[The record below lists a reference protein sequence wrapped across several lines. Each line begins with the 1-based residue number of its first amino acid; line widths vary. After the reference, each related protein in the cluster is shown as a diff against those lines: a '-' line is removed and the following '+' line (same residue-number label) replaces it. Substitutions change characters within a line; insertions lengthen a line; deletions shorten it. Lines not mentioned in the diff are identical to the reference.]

1 MQKRGV
7 VAAMRPK
14 LVRISLQKAVEV
26 SGARKP
32 GYVEA
37 IQAAAY
43 SHTGD
48 NVVLTIE
55 EYRRIKHQYA
65 LKKAGAGTALSKALK
80 AFGIVPTA
88 NCPCNYYAALMDAKG
103 PDWCEEN
110 IDTIVGWLRDEAA
123 KRGLPFVDAA
133 GRILI
138 RQAIKK
144 ARQPAE

>member
-1 MQKRGV
+1 
-7 VAAMRPK
+7 MRPK
-14 LVRISLQKAVEV
+14 LIRISLQKAVEV

-43 SHTGD
+43 SLTGD

-65 LKKAGAGTALSKALK
+65 LKKAGAGTALSNALK

-123 KRGLPFVDAA
+123 KRGLPFVNAVA
-133 GRILI
+133 KLLVKR
-138 RQAIKK
+138 AIHN
-144 ARQPAE
+144 ARRVAQEDKLN